1 MCNFALLY
9 STAYIL
15 TDFSQIRPFHD
26 SEVSEILNYIKDNP
40 TMHQLL
46 QFGFP
51 KLSEQEQMKLFL
63 SCKKIRDFQSRIMYP
78 IIKSAINKSV
88 TQLSDEG
95 FEYLNPSQS
104 YLFIS
109 NHRDIILD
117 TSFLNVLLHE
127 KGFKM
132 TASAMG
138 SNLVNTPFLL
148 AFAKLNRNFIIHRGL
163 SPRETLQKS
172 QLVSKFIARCV
183 IEKNRSVWIAQREGR
198 TKDGDDRTQQGVIK
212 MLSMNCPNNM
222 SLMNYFKQLHIVP
235 MAISYEFDPTD
246 ILKIPALLAQHHG
259 VEYVKKENED
269 YNNIVQGLVGQKG
282 CVHISVGRPLYEELD
297 LIAEQEEHTNRQIQ
311 TLVELMD
318 NKIHSQYKL
327 FASNYIA
334 YDLLNDI
341 ERFSDKYTEKELRQF
356 ERRLENRSNSEGN
369 ISRKKFLEMY
379 ANPVINKLKL

>member
-1 MCNFALLY
+1 M
-9 STAYIL
+9 

-40 TMHQLL
+40 TIHQLL

-297 LIAEQEEHTNRQIQ
+297 VIAEQEEHTNRQIQ

-318 NKIHSQYKL
+318 NRIHSQYKL

-334 YDLLNDI
+334 YDLLNDM

>member
-1 MCNFALLY
+1 
-9 STAYIL
+9 
-15 TDFSQIRPFHD
+15 
-26 SEVSEILNYIKDNP
+26 
-40 TMHQLL
+40 MHQLL

-212 MLSMNCPNNM
+212 MLSMNCPKNM

-297 LIAEQEEHTNRQIQ
+297 VIAEQEEHTNRQIQ

-318 NKIHSQYKL
+318 NRIHSQYKL

-334 YDLLNDI
+334 YDLLNDM

>member
-1 MCNFALLY
+1 M
-9 STAYIL
+9 
-15 TDFSQIRPFHD
+15 
-26 SEVSEILNYIKDNP
+26 
-40 TMHQLL
+40 
-46 QFGFP
+46 
-51 KLSEQEQMKLFL
+51 
-63 SCKKIRDFQSRIMYP
+63 
-78 IIKSAINKSV
+78 
-88 TQLSDEG
+88 
-95 FEYLNPSQS
+95 
-104 YLFIS
+104 
-109 NHRDIILD
+109 
-117 TSFLNVLLHE
+117 
-127 KGFKM
+127 
-132 TASAMG
+132 
-138 SNLVNTPFLL
+138 
-148 AFAKLNRNFIIHRGL
+148 
-163 SPRETLQKS
+163 
-172 QLVSKFIARCV
+172 

-212 MLSMNCPNNM
+212 MLSMNCPKDM

-297 LIAEQEEHTNRQIQ
+297 VIAEQEEHTNRQIQ

-318 NKIHSQYKL
+318 NRIHSQYKL

-334 YDLLNDI
+334 YDLLNDM
-341 ERFSDKYTEKELRQF
+341 ERFSDKYREKELRQF

>member
-1 MCNFALLY
+1 
-9 STAYIL
+9 L

-26 SEVSEILNYIKDNP
+26 SEVSEILAYIKDNP
-40 TMHQLL
+40 TIHQLL

-51 KLSEQEQMKLFL
+51 NLSEEEQMQILL
-63 SCKKIRDFQSRIMYP
+63 SCRKIRDFQSKIMYP
-78 IIKSAINKSV
+78 IIKNAINKSV
-88 TQLSDEG
+88 TQFSDDG
-95 FEYLNPSQS
+95 FELLNPSQA

-117 TSFLNVLLHE
+117 TSFLNVLLYE

-163 SPRETLQKS
+163 PPRETLQKS
-172 QLVSKFIARCV
+172 QIVSKFIARCL

-212 MLSMNCPNNM
+212 MLSMNCPKST

-235 MAISYEFDPTD
+235 MAISYELDPTD

-259 VEYVKKENED
+259 VEYVKQENED
-269 YNNIVQGLVGQKG
+269 YNNIVQGFVGQKG
-282 CVHISVGRPLYEELD
+282 CVHISVGKPLYEELD
-297 LIAEQEEHTNRQIQ
+297 IIAQEEEHSNRQIQ
-311 TLVELMD
+311 ALVELLD
-318 NKIHSQYKL
+318 ERIHSQYKL
-327 FASNYIA
+327 FPTNYIA
-334 YDLLNDI
+334 YDILTESD
-341 ERFSDKYTEKELRQF
+341 RFSDKYTEKELRQF
-356 ERRLENRSNSEGN
+356 ERRIENRSNSEGN

>member
-1 MCNFALLY
+1 
-9 STAYIL
+9 L

-40 TMHQLL
+40 TIYQLL

-51 KLSEQEQMKLFL
+51 KLNEQEQMKLLL

-78 IIKSAINKSV
+78 IIKSAISKSV
-88 TQLSDEG
+88 TQLSDDG

-172 QLVSKFIARCV
+172 QLVSQFIARCV

-198 TKDGDDRTQQGVIK
+198 TKDGNDRTQQGVIK
-212 MLSMNCPNNM
+212 MLSMNCPKQM
-222 SLMNYFKQLHIVP
+222 PLMNYFKQLHIVP

-259 VEYVKKENED
+259 VEYIKKENED

-282 CVHISVGRPLYEELD
+282 CVHISVGKPLYEDLD

-311 TLVELMD
+311 ALVELMD
-318 NKIHSQYKL
+318 ARIHSQYKL

>member
-1 MCNFALLY
+1 LNL
-9 STAYIL
+9 YIL

-318 NKIHSQYKL
+318 NRIHSQYKL

-334 YDLLNDI
+334 YDLLNDM

>member
-1 MCNFALLY
+1 M
-9 STAYIL
+9 

-26 SEVSEILNYIKDNP
+26 SEVSEILGYIKDNP
-40 TMHQLL
+40 TIGQLL

-51 KLSEQEQMKLFL
+51 KLDEAEQMKLLL

-117 TSFLNVLLHE
+117 TSFLNVALHE

-132 TASAMG
+132 TASAIG

-198 TKDGDDRTQQGVIK
+198 TKDGDDRTQQGVFK
-212 MLSMNCPNNM
+212 MLSMNCPKEVP
-222 SLMNYFKQLHIVP
+222 LMEYFKQLHIVP

-259 VEYVKKENED
+259 VEYIKKENED
-269 YNNIVQGLVGQKG
+269 YHNIVQGLVGQKG
-282 CVHISVGRPLYEELD
+282 CVHISVGRSLDEELD
-297 LIAEQEEHTNRQIQ
+297 QIAAQEEHVNRQIQ
-311 TLVELMD
+311 ALVELMD
-318 NKIHSQYKL
+318 TKIHSQYKL

-334 YDLLNDI
+334 YDILNDI
-341 ERFSDKYTEKELRQF
+341 QRFSDKYTEKELRQF
-356 ERRLENRSNSEGN
+356 ERRLENRSTSEGN

>member
-40 TMHQLL
+40 TIYQLL

-51 KLSEQEQMKLFL
+51 KLNEQEQMKLLL

-78 IIKSAINKSV
+78 IIKSAISKSV
-88 TQLSDEG
+88 TQLSDDG

-172 QLVSKFIARCV
+172 QLVSQFIARCV

-198 TKDGDDRTQQGVIK
+198 TKDGNDRTQQGVIK
-212 MLSMNCPNNM
+212 MLSMNCPKQM
-222 SLMNYFKQLHIVP
+222 PLMTYFKQLHIVP
-235 MAISYEFDPTD
+235 MSISYEFDPTD

-259 VEYVKKENED
+259 VEYIKKENED

-282 CVHISVGRPLYEELD
+282 CVHISVGKPLYEDLD
-297 LIAEQEEHTNRQIQ
+297 LIAEQEKHTNRQIQ
-311 TLVELMD
+311 ALVELMD
-318 NKIHSQYKL
+318 ARIHSQYKL

>member
-1 MCNFALLY
+1 MRNFALLY

-40 TMHQLL
+40 TIYQLL

-51 KLSEQEQMKLFL
+51 KLNEQEQMKLLL

-78 IIKSAINKSV
+78 IIKSAISKSV
-88 TQLSDEG
+88 TQLSDDG

-172 QLVSKFIARCV
+172 QLVSQFIARCV

-198 TKDGDDRTQQGVIK
+198 TKDGNDRTQQGVIK
-212 MLSMNCPNNM
+212 MLSMNCPKQM
-222 SLMNYFKQLHIVP
+222 PLMNYFKQLHIVP

-259 VEYVKKENED
+259 VEYIKKENED

-282 CVHISVGRPLYEELD
+282 CVHISVGKPLYEDLD

-311 TLVELMD
+311 ALVELMD
-318 NKIHSQYKL
+318 ARIHSQYKL

>member
-1 MCNFALLY
+1 M
-9 STAYIL
+9 

-297 LIAEQEEHTNRQIQ
+297 VIAEQEEHTNRQIQ

-318 NKIHSQYKL
+318 NRIHSQYKL

-334 YDLLNDI
+334 YDLLNDM